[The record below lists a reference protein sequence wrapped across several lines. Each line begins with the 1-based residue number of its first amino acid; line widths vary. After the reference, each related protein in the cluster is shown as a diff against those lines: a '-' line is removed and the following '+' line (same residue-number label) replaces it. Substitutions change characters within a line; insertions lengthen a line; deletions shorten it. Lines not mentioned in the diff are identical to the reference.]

1 MVVSSGNVCS
11 LSSVIVS
18 RGFTI
23 SFLVMRPLLK
33 NVLARRIRVIK
44 VKMDISMSRGSSVS
58 VQIISKGVNI
68 NT

>member
-44 VKMDISMSRGSSVS
+44 AKMDISMSRGSSVS